1 MLLIT
6 LWAGGWGWVVTDW
19 SRGWDPSFFLGF
31 PLWTHLH
38 TYFFFEFYDAPP
50 QAHVHK
56 SHVCICIWCMYTYI
70 QRGIIETMAWNFWEK
85 GFERTGNNVLSL
97 FHSRHGNVWL
107 TLPPQCACRGARG
120 LPPSIPAQGPH
131 LRSQDWK
138 LKTLIVI
145 RKMTTD
151 HKCNSVSWQL
161 KSEWIRV
168 FFLSENNPLATNS
181 PENSV
186 GST

>member
-1 MLLIT
+1 MNL
-6 LWAGGWGWVVTDW
+6 
-19 SRGWDPSFFLGF
+19 PSH
-31 PLWTHLH
+31 P
-38 TYFFFEFYDAPP
+38 FFEFYDALS
-50 QAHVHK
+50 QTHVHK

-70 QRGIIETMAWNFWEK
+70 QRGIIETMAWNFREK
-85 GFERTGNNVLSL
+85 GFERTGNNVLSP
-97 FHSRHGNVWL
+97 FHSRHGDVWL

-131 LRSQDWK
+131 LLSQDWK
-138 LKTLIVI
+138 LKTWIVI

-151 HKCNSVSWQL
+151 NKCDSVSWQL
-161 KSEWIRV
+161 KSEWFRV
-168 FFLSENNPLATNS
+168 FFLSENSPLATNS